1 MKTQLLV
8 VLAASTL
15 GGCAVAQQ
23 QTSALGHS
31 VMSLVQRVAVGTRP
45 APAPAQAAQAA
56 PESSEG
62 GDKRFLGQYAMAL
75 AGDREAMV
83 EVARMY
89 GRGTNGVARDERVMV
104 DWLRQASQM
113 QHAGASYLL
122 YQYYLERGLDRD
134 ALRYEALALR
144 QGYVLPARLDPRRG

>member
-23 QTSALGHS
+23 QTAALSHS
-31 VMSLVQRVAVGTRP
+31 VMSFVQRVSVAAGP
-45 APAPAQAAQAA
+45 APAAPSAAAA
-56 PESSEG
+56 DRGEG
-62 GDKRFLGQYAMAL
+62 GDERFLGQYALAL
-75 AGDREAMV
+75 AGDRDAMV

-89 GRGTNGVARDERVMV
+89 GRGSNGLARDERAMV
-104 DWLRQASQM
+104 DWLRQASQL

-122 YQYYLERGLDRD
+122 YQHYLERGLDRD

-144 QGYVLPARLDPRRG
+144 QGYVLPVRLDPRRG